1 MFDTPLRHFKD
12 RAGAPLAKRM
22 RRISPMFI
30 SILALAVGLLAAYAA
45 FKGQYL
51 WAFACW
57 IFNRVLDGL
66 DGLIARLHNG
76 QSDFGGYVDIL
87 TDFIVYAALPIGLA
101 AGLPSSDRYLTLAFL
116 LAAFYVNAAS
126 WMYLSAIL
134 EKRVSHSPETQTT
147 IVMPAGII
155 GGFETIIAYGVFIL
169 FPTYI
174 TILFSIFAALVFLTT
189 IQRLIWA
196 KHNLRKHV
204 NIYAGKQADMEHA
217 TPSIRLA
224 PDTWNLTPN
233 TELHDTQTQL
243 PRSQLHP
250 AKR

>member
-1 MFDTPLRHFKD
+1 MFDSSLRRFKD
-12 RAGAPLAKRM
+12 QVGAPLAMRM
-22 RRISPMFI
+22 SHVSPIFI

-45 FKGQYL
+45 FKGQYI
-51 WAFACW
+51 WALALW

-66 DGLIARLHNG
+66 DGLIARLHDR

-87 TDFIVYAALPIGLA
+87 TDFVIYATLPIGLV
-101 AGLPSSDRYLTLAFL
+101 AGTASEEHYLALAFM
-116 LAAFYVNAAS
+116 LASFYVNSAS

-134 EKRVSHSPETQTT
+134 EKRASHSPKTQTT

-174 TILFSIFAALVFLTT
+174 TILFSVFAALVFITT
-189 IQRLIWA
+189 AQRLVWA
-196 KHNLRKHV
+196 RQNLRKHV

-217 TPSIRLA
+217 TPSIRLS
-224 PDTWNLTPN
+224 PDTWNLTPD

-243 PRSQLHP
+243 PRPQLHP